1 MEPRLNP
8 TDSLKETTSKQ
19 TFKHKLLMEN
29 YFDVPKILGGQEP
42 AVHIIGV
49 HRPLELLVPAP
60 TNTYDRFPE

>member
-1 MEPRLNP
+1 
-8 TDSLKETTSKQ
+8 
-19 TFKHKLLMEN
+19 MEN